1 MKIYTATIWQKDE
14 MDPCTVAFDAEE
26 KAQAYKEQMEKI
38 FADGGDTYYRVT
50 LDSCTLNDGREYMN
64 AFASEMD
71 VDLPA
76 EPETEVEEGEEL
88 TVSYAVEGRYYATV
102 ILPKGTRFPDENSSC
117 EEQRE
122 FVKAIKREASIHDY
136 YKADF
141 GELSDI
147 DGHAISIED
156 VNGNILWEE
165 GSDVL
170 CSRG

>member
-88 TVSYAVEGRYYATV
+88 TVSYAVEGRYFATV
-102 ILPKGTRFPDENSSC
+102 ILPKGTKIPEKNSSR
-117 EEQRE
+117 EEQKAFIE
-122 FVKAIKREASIHDY
+122 TVKEASIVDY
-136 YKADF
+136 YDADF
-141 GELSDI
+141 GELHDI
-147 DGHAISIED
+147 DGRAIIIED

-170 CSRG
+170 CSRR